1 MTATTDVS
9 EKARRTNLR
18 STWWVTALII
28 GFGLVF
34 FWLLL
39 NLAIGGQCRGKC
51 IIDTLNQT
59 IRVATPIV
67 FAALCGVMC
76 ERSGVINIGIEG
88 QMLMAAMTAY
98 AINLFS
104 YQWLKTVFEP
114 TTAGDISRWLAL
126 VIAVLSAVLL
136 GALHAVVSIKFK
148 ADQIISG
155 TVINIMAIGI
165 TGFIY
170 HIKLAEHLPPGPGTF
185 AIVTTLPSLS
195 KIPIVGPILAILF
208 IQKPLT
214 YIMYILV
221 ILMTYVLFSTTWG
234 LRTRAT
240 GEHPRAA
247 DTLGVNVIKN
257 RYINVL
263 LGSAIAGL
271 GGAWFTLE
279 AVDVFN
285 PLMTNGLG
293 FIGLAAMIFGKWI
306 PFGAML
312 GALIFGL
319 GTSVTSILSI
329 FHPEW
334 PSQPFQMLPY
344 ILTIIVLAG
353 AVGRAVSPAAD
364 GKPYEK
370 Q

>member
-1 MTATTDVS
+1 MTATTEVS
-9 EKARRTNLR
+9 GKVHRTNLR
-18 STWWVTALII
+18 SAWWVTALIL
-28 GFGLVF
+28 GFGLF
-34 FWLLL
+34 LIFTLL
-39 NLAIGGQCRGKC
+39 NLIIGGQCGGKC
-51 IIDTLNQT
+51 VVDTLNQMF
-59 IRVATPIV
+59 RVATPIV

-98 AINLFS
+98 AVNLFS

-170 HIKLAEHLPPGPGTF
+170 HIKLAENLPPGPGTF
-185 AIVTTLPSLS
+185 PIVPIPYLS
-195 KIPIVGPILAILF
+195 NIPIVGPILF

-214 YIMYILV
+214 YLMYIMVML
-221 ILMTYVLFSTTWG
+221 LTYVLFSTIWG
-234 LRTRAT
+234 LRTRAV

-247 DTLGVNVIKN
+247 DTLGVDVIKN

-285 PLMTNGLG
+285 PMMTNGLG

-319 GTSVTSILSI
+319 GTSITSTLSI
-329 FHPEW
+329 FRPDI
-334 PSQPFQMLPY
+334 PSHFPQMLPY
-344 ILTIIVLAG
+344 ILTIIILAG
-353 AVGRAVSPAAD
+353 AMGRAVSPAAD

>member
-1 MTATTDVS
+1 MTATTEVS
-9 EKARRTNLR
+9 GKVRRTNLR
-18 STWWVTALII
+18 SAWWVTALILA
-28 GFGLVF
+28 FGLLLI
-34 FWLLL
+34 WILL
-39 NLAIGGQCRGKC
+39 NLFIHGQCRGKC
-51 IIDTLNQT
+51 IVDTLNQMF
-59 IRVATPIV
+59 RVATPIV

-76 ERSGVINIGIEG
+76 ERSGVIDIGIEG

-155 TVINIMAIGI
+155 TVINIISIGI

-170 HIKLAEHLPPGPGTF
+170 HKYLAEHLPPGPGTF
-185 AIVTTLPSLS
+185 PIVVIPYLS
-195 KIPIVGPILAILF
+195 KIPIVGPILF
-208 IQKPLT
+208 VQKPLT
-214 YIMYILV
+214 YIMFIMV
-221 ILMTYVLFSTTWG
+221 ILLNYVLFSTTWG
-234 LRTRAT
+234 LRTRAV

-247 DTLGVNVIKN
+247 DTLGVDVIKN
-257 RYINVL
+257 RYINVM
-263 LGSAIAGL
+263 LGGALAGL

-293 FIGLAAMIFGKWI
+293 FIGLAAMIFGKWM

-319 GTSVTSILSI
+319 GTSITSTLSI
-329 FHPEW
+329 FRPDI
-334 PSQPFQMLPY
+334 PSQIPQMLPY
-344 ILTIIVLAG
+344 ILTIIILAG
-353 AVGRAVSPAAD
+353 AMGRAVSPAAD

>member
-1 MTATTDVS
+1 MTATTEVS
-9 EKARRTNLR
+9 GKVSRNSLR
-18 STWWVTALII
+18 SNWWVTALFI
-28 GFGLVF
+28 GFVLII
-34 FWLLL
+34 FWLFERY
-39 NLAIGGQCRGKC
+39 IGYKC
-51 IIDTLNQT
+51 DEKCVIDTLNQT
-59 IRVATPIV
+59 FRVATPIV

-185 AIVTTLPSLS
+185 PIVAIPLLS
-195 KIPIVGPILAILF
+195 KIPIVGPILF
-208 IQKPLT
+208 VQKPLT
-214 YIMYILV
+214 YLMYIMV
-221 ILMTYVLFSTTWG
+221 ILLTYVLFSTTWG

-247 DTLGVNVIKN
+247 DTLGVDVIKN

-263 LGSAIAGL
+263 LGSALAGL
-271 GGAWFTLE
+271 GGAYFTLE

-319 GTSVTSILSI
+319 GTSVTSLLSI
-329 FHPEW
+329 FKPEL
-334 PSQPFQMLPY
+334 PSQWPQMLPY
-344 ILTIIVLAG
+344 ILTIIVLTG
-353 AVGRAVSPAAD
+353 AVGRAVAPAAD

>member
-1 MTATTDVS
+1 MTATTEVS
-9 EKARRTNLR
+9 GKVRRTNLR
-18 STWWVTALII
+18 SAWWVTALIL
-28 GFGLVF
+28 GFGLF
-34 FWLLL
+34 LIFTLL
-39 NLAIGGQCRGKC
+39 NLIIGGQCGGKC
-51 IIDTLNQT
+51 VVDTLNQMF
-59 IRVATPIV
+59 RVATPIV

-98 AINLFS
+98 AVNLFS

-114 TTAGDISRWLAL
+114 ATAGDISRWLAL

-170 HIKLAEHLPPGPGTF
+170 HIKLAENLPPGPGTF
-185 AIVTTLPSLS
+185 PIVPIPYLS
-195 KIPIVGPILAILF
+195 NIPIVGPILF

-214 YIMYILV
+214 YLMYIMVML
-221 ILMTYVLFSTTWG
+221 LTYVLFSTIWG
-234 LRTRAT
+234 LRTRAV

-247 DTLGVNVIKN
+247 DTLGVDVIKN

-285 PLMTNGLG
+285 PMMTNGLG

-319 GTSVTSILSI
+319 GTSITSTLSI
-329 FHPEW
+329 FRPDI
-334 PSQPFQMLPY
+334 PSHFPQMLPY
-344 ILTIIVLAG
+344 ILTIIILAG
-353 AVGRAVSPAAD
+353 AMGRAVSPAAD

>member
-1 MTATTDVS
+1 MTATTEVS
-9 EKARRTNLR
+9 GKVHRTNLR
-18 STWWVTALII
+18 SAWWVTALIL
-28 GFGLVF
+28 GFGLF
-34 FWLLL
+34 LIFTLL
-39 NLAIGGQCRGKC
+39 NLIIGGQCGGKC
-51 IIDTLNQT
+51 VVDTLNQMF
-59 IRVATPIV
+59 RVATPIV

-98 AINLFS
+98 AVNLFS

-114 TTAGDISRWLAL
+114 ATAGDISRWLAL

-170 HIKLAEHLPPGPGTF
+170 HIKLAENLPPGPGTF
-185 AIVTTLPSLS
+185 PIVPIPYLS
-195 KIPIVGPILAILF
+195 NIPIVGPILF

-214 YIMYILV
+214 YLMYIMVML
-221 ILMTYVLFSTTWG
+221 LTYVLFSTIWG
-234 LRTRAT
+234 LRTRAV

-247 DTLGVNVIKN
+247 DTLGVDVIKN

-285 PLMTNGLG
+285 PMMTNGLG

-319 GTSVTSILSI
+319 GTSITSTLSI
-329 FHPEW
+329 FRPDI
-334 PSQPFQMLPY
+334 PSHFPQMLPY
-344 ILTIIVLAG
+344 ILTIIILAG
-353 AVGRAVSPAAD
+353 AMGRAVSPAAD